1 MYADFFGFRE
11 LPFNNTPDPRFFY
24 STPDHEEALASLIYA
39 VKERK
44 GFVLLTG
51 EVGAGKTLMTRMMLR
66 HFGTHIAFATINH
79 AVQTPEDLMES
90 ISTEFELPV
99 KPGTSSTQLVRA
111 LHDYLLTHF
120 AQNIPV
126 VLVLDEAQ
134 NLPVEGF
141 EQLRMIGNVEADDA
155 KLLQVAIVGQPEL
168 QGMFLSPVLRQL
180 RQRIFRSFHLPALSR
195 RATEEYIRHRLSVVS
210 DDHDDIFDQDAH
222 EAIYGFSR
230 GLPRIINTLCDNA
243 LLSAYSADRRMID
256 GPFIRSVIAQ
266 MMVIGGGPG
275 LEESTGKPAV
285 RQPSPAM
292 TTTRTRLDTV
302 WKGQPQCRGD
312 LAQALPAMEG
322 VSSRA
327 HSTPPRI
334 HQAHAQP
341 PACTHPDQDST
352 SRIRGELATLER
364 YVRSNIDMTARRIS
378 TLEHWLHN
386 AAPGDLVE
394 TRTVRASLE
403 QLVQQARPLVGRAE
417 TASQHLTQRDGQL
430 RKLATTIKSVV
441 RDLRHLLDRAHK
453 VAAKGSIA
461 ERNARLIH
469 DRLVAQSERS
479 RKLADDLA
487 QIFSHTMSAGSGPPP
502 QPLLLKECSTPMNP
516 RCSPLA
522 DVGSGGSERGN
533 VRQALASTR
542 ESLSGLRDLA
552 RDASDAQSRSDIGS
566 PGSATG
572 RLANQVENLLGIIES
587 DQDATTGGA
596 VPGPEATA
604 AEINTLQ
611 Q

>member
-51 EVGAGKTLMTRMMLR
+51 EVGAGKTLVTRMMLR

-79 AVQTPEDLMES
+79 GVQSLEDLMES
-90 ISTEFELPV
+90 ICTEFELPV
-99 KPGTSSTQLVRA
+99 KPRTSPTQLVRA
-111 LHDYLLTHF
+111 LHDYLLAHF

-168 QGMFLSPVLRQL
+168 QGMFLSPALRQL

-195 RATEEYIRHRLSVVS
+195 RATEEYVRHRLSVVT
-210 DDHDDIFDQDAH
+210 DDCVDIFDQDAL
-222 EAIYGFSR
+222 EAVYDFSR

-243 LLSAYSADRRMID
+243 LLSAYSADRRTIN

-266 MMVIGGGPG
+266 MMVIGDRTGR
-275 LEESTGKPAV
+275 EESVGKPAV
-285 RQPSPAM
+285 RHPSRAM
-292 TTTRTRLDTV
+292 TGMPARLDTP
-302 WKGQPQCRGD
+302 WEDRPECRTD
-312 LAQALPAMEG
+312 PAQATPAMEG

-327 HSTPPRI
+327 QSTL
-334 HQAHAQP
+334 QP
-341 PACTHPDQDST
+341 IRDTQTHPHACARPGDGAT
-352 SRIRGELATLER
+352 CLIRGELATLER
-364 YVRSNIDMTARRIS
+364 YVRSNVDMTARRIS

-386 AAPGDLVE
+386 AAPGDLAE

-417 TASQHLTQRDGQL
+417 TASRQLKHRDGQL
-430 RKLATTIKSVV
+430 RMLAATIKNVV
-441 RDLRHLLDRAHK
+441 RDLHRLLDRAHT
-453 VAAKGSIA
+453 VAAKGNIA
-461 ERNARLIH
+461 ERDARLIH

-487 QIFSHTMSAGSGPPP
+487 QIFSRTVSAGSGPPS
-502 QPLLLKECSTPMNP
+502 QPLLLKERSAPMATK
-516 RCSPLA
+516 CSPLVA
-522 DVGSGGSERGN
+522 VGSGGSEKSN
-533 VRQALASTR
+533 VGQALASTR
-542 ESLSGLRDLA
+542 ESLSGLRNLA
-552 RDASDAQSRSDIGS
+552 RSASDDEPRSDTGD
-566 PGSATG
+566 PGLATG
-572 RLANQVENLLGIIES
+572 RLAHQVENLLEIIES
-587 DQDATTGGA
+587 DQDAIA
-596 VPGPEATA
+596 CRAAPGPEATA
-604 AEINTLQ
+604 TENKTLQ